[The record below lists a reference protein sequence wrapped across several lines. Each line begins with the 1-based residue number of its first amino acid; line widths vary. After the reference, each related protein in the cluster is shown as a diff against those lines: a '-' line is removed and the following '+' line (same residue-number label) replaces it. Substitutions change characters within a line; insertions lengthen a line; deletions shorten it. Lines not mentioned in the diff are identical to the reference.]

1 MSSGTSRSRTWPA
14 LVAGAIVLFA
24 LCLRLTG
31 IDRQLPHRPEPD
43 AFFVQSFQ
51 EYENDPT
58 VIRSE
63 DYLTRYPSFIP
74 RLYSLLP
81 FPEMPARASGPG
93 SEAVHLAAA
102 SWPYVRVR
110 TGIALVSA
118 LGVALLWL
126 LARRFL
132 SPAAALAATFFLATS
147 LLSILFSQQGRP
159 HTPQAAMALATVLAS
174 LRVLDR
180 PTLGRIAAASL
191 VGALAAA
198 CLQNG
203 LIAFFP
209 LFTSVFLARRG
220 AQGDRPR
227 RLLVPL
233 AVASVCVLAA
243 AAIALPFYPGLPYF
257 DSTGLH
263 MGAPETRAHNI
274 PMDLVNAVKLVGLR
288 EAARVLWAH
297 DPLLTVLGGAGAVAG
312 VVVLFRRWRTIERSR
327 LIELVV
333 LGSYVIPY
341 LVVLAPN
348 PFVFERFLLPM
359 LPYLALLA
367 GWVVAGLVA
376 LVQARVIS
384 SGLRTAAGALVA
396 ALFLAPPAY
405 VAVRY
410 DQVATAP
417 DKLELAAQW
426 IRENVDP
433 RSVIATSP
441 STALPLLFDPALLR
455 IDLED
460 RGTYTLAW
468 LAYQG
473 ALPEEPDPERRWRVR
488 VFPSAFAV
496 GRRKIDPEAV
506 EPWLRETGA
515 DYLVMEASRYMRKLP
530 PTAALE
536 DAGKRLGELVYH
548 STGQMSSFPGLG
560 SGEYQAA
567 SAFAFWLPGAEAF
580 GPDIDIYRLRRER

>member
-1 MSSGTSRSRTWPA
+1 MSSGTRGTCTWA
-14 LVAGAIVLFA
+14 AISAGAIVLFA
-24 LCLRLTG
+24 LGLRLTG

-51 EYENDPT
+51 EYEGDPT

-63 DYLTRYPSFIP
+63 DYLTRYPSLIP

-93 SEAVHLAAA
+93 SEAVHLDAA
-102 SWPYVRVR
+102 SWPYLRVR
-110 TGIALVSA
+110 TGIALLSTV
-118 LGVALLWL
+118 GVALLWL
-126 LARRFL
+126 LARRLL
-132 SPAAALAATFFLATS
+132 SPTAALAATFFLATS

-180 PTLGRIAAASL
+180 PTLGRIVAASL
-191 VGALAAA
+191 VGAVAAA

-203 LIAFFP
+203 LIALLP
-209 LFTSVFLARRG
+209 LFTAVFLARRG
-220 AQGDRPR
+220 APGDGPR
-227 RLLVPL
+227 KLLVPL
-233 AVASVCVLAA
+233 VIAGACVLAA
-243 AAIALPFYPGLPYF
+243 AAIALPFYPGLPYY

-263 MGAPETRAHNI
+263 MGGPATRAHNI
-274 PMDLVNAVKLVGLR
+274 PMDLGNAVRLVGLR
-288 EAARVLWAH
+288 QAAIVLWAH
-297 DPLLTVLGGAGAVAG
+297 DPLLAVLGGAGVIAG
-312 VVVLFRRWRTIERSR
+312 IFALLRRWKTIERSR
-327 LIELVV
+327 RVELAVLAAYVV
-333 LGSYVIPY
+333 PY
-341 LVVLAPN
+341 LAVLAPN

-376 LVQARVIS
+376 LVSARTS
-384 SGLRTAAGALVA
+384 SRGLATAAGALVA

-410 DQVATAP
+410 DQVARAP

-426 IRENVDP
+426 IRENVP
-433 RSVIATSP
+433 PSSVIATSP
-441 STALPLLFDPALLR
+441 STALPLLLDPDFLR

-473 ALPEEPDPERRWRVR
+473 ALPAAADPERRWRVR

-496 GRRKIDPEAV
+496 GRRSIQPEAV

-536 DAGKRLGELVYH
+536 ETGRRLGELVYH
-548 STGQMSSFPGLG
+548 STGQMDSLPGLG

-567 SAFAFWLPGAEAF
+567 SGFAFWLPGAEAF
-580 GPDIDIYRLRRER
+580 GPDIDIYRLRRDR